1 MYNISAK
8 FSFSSQELPVSV
20 MYSHMCK
27 CRIER
32 DIISQDYKP
41 RQFVNYNL

>member
-20 MYSHMCK
+20 INSHTCK

-32 DIISQDYKP
+32 DVISQDYKP
-41 RQFVNYNL
+41 GQFVNYNL